1 MIDKEKQSELLQ
13 SSSRRSFLADHGD
26 IGPIG
31 DSFDLARNRKPT
43 SADSG
48 GLNSLQLA
56 TMAIAA
62 AVTAANLYHCQPLL
76 GQIGH
81 SLHMTTRGTAD
92 IPMLTQVGYA
102 LGLLLFAP
110 LGDMVERRGLAT
122 GLLLIVTVSLVGTAL
137 APDAWVLLATSL
149 ITGMFSV
156 VPQVMAP
163 MASALSKSETQG
175 RAVGIVLGGMLIG
188 ILLART
194 VAGFVGTWFGWRAMY
209 AGAAVMM
216 VAMAALLR
224 VTLPVSRPDAR
235 FRYRELLSSLI
246 PLARKL
252 PVLRQA
258 AIMSGFAFGAF
269 SAYWTTLV
277 FFLEKPPYH
286 YGAQMAGLLG
296 LAGVAGALAA
306 PAVGWLS
313 DRGHPR
319 LASGCALLIGMI
331 AFGLLWA
338 VGRTIAGLAI
348 GGIVLD
354 LGTQANLVTNQTRV
368 HSLIPEARNR
378 INTVFMVTYFVGGAL
393 GTFLAGFAWRLW
405 QWTGVCALGVSF
417 FAAALIVW
425 AVGSRESEGEV
436 RRAGAA

>member
-1 MIDKEKQSELLQ
+1 MKIPVKSE
-13 SSSRRSFLADHGD
+13 SVR
-26 IGPIG
+26 
-31 DSFDLARNRKPT
+31 ARVSEPT
-43 SADSG
+43 SAGSG
-48 GLNSLQLA
+48 GLSNLQLA
-56 TMAIAA
+56 TMATAA
-62 AVTAANLYHCQPLL
+62 AVTAANLYYCQPLL
-76 GQIGH
+76 SQIAR
-81 SLHMTTRGTAD
+81 SLHMTARETAD

-102 LGLLLFAP
+102 LGLLFFAP

-122 GLLLIVTVSLVGTAL
+122 ALLLIVTVSLLGTAL

-163 MASALSKSETQG
+163 MASTLSKPEAQG
-175 RAVGIVLGGMLIG
+175 RAVGIVMGGMLIG

-209 AGAAVMM
+209 AVAAVMM
-216 VAMAALLR
+216 IAMAAILR
-224 VTLPVSRPDAR
+224 ATLPVSRPDAR
-235 FRYRELLSSLI
+235 IRYRELLSSLI

-252 PVLRQA
+252 PALRQA

-313 DRGHPR
+313 DRGYPR

-331 AFGLLWA
+331 AFGLLWT
-338 VGRTIAGLAI
+338 VGGTITGLAI

-368 HSLIPEARNR
+368 YRLIPEARNR

-393 GTFLAGFAWRLW
+393 GTFLAGFAWSLW
-405 QWTGVCALGVSF
+405 QWNGVCALGASF
-417 FAAALIVW
+417 FGAALIVW
-425 AVGSRESEGEV
+425 AVGSWESEGGA

>member
-1 MIDKEKQSELLQ
+1 MMNISTKSE
-13 SSSRRSFLADHGD
+13 SVRASIFE
-26 IGPIG
+26 
-31 DSFDLARNRKPT
+31 PT
-43 SADSG
+43 SAGSG
-48 GLNSLQLA
+48 GLSNLQLA

-62 AVTAANLYHCQPLL
+62 AVTAANLYYCQPLL
-76 GQIGH
+76 SDIAR
-81 SLHMTTRGTAD
+81 SLHMTARETAD

-122 GLLLIVTVSLVGTAL
+122 ALLLIVTVALVGTAS
-137 APDAWVLLATSL
+137 APDRWVLLATSL
-149 ITGMFSV
+149 ITGIFSV

-163 MASALSKSETQG
+163 MASALSKPEAQG

-194 VAGFVGTWFGWRAMY
+194 VAGFVGTWFGWRPMY
-209 AGAAVMM
+209 AAAAMMM
-216 VAMAALLR
+216 VAMAGLLR
-224 VTLPVSRPDAR
+224 AILPASRPDAR
-235 FRYRELLSSLI
+235 IRYRELLSSLI

-252 PVLRQA
+252 PALRQA

-269 SAYWTTLV
+269 CAYWTTLV

-306 PAVGWLS
+306 PAVGLLS
-313 DRGHPR
+313 DRGYPR

-331 AFGLLWA
+331 AFGLLWT
-338 VGRTIAGLAI
+338 VGGTIAGLAI

-368 HSLIPEARNR
+368 YRLIPEARNR
-378 INTVFMVTYFVGGAL
+378 VNTVFMVTYFVGGAL
-393 GTFLAGFAWRLW
+393 GTFLAGFAWTLW
-405 QWTGVCALGVSF
+405 QWDGVCALGASF
-417 FAAALIVW
+417 FGAALIVW
-425 AVGSRESEGEV
+425 ALGSWESEDGV
-436 RRAGAA
+436 RRAGSA

>member
-1 MIDKEKQSELLQ
+1 MIMATKFPIKMNIPVKSE
-13 SSSRRSFLADHGD
+13 SVRVRISE
-26 IGPIG
+26 
-31 DSFDLARNRKPT
+31 PT
-43 SADSG
+43 SADSS
-48 GLNSLQLA
+48 GLSNLQLA

-62 AVTAANLYHCQPLL
+62 AVTSANLLYGQPLL
-76 GQIGH
+76 SQIAR
-81 SLHMTTRGTAD
+81 SLHMTARETAD

-102 LGLLLFAP
+102 LGVLFFAP

-122 GLLLIVTVSLVGTAL
+122 VLLLIVTVSLVGTAL

-163 MASALSKSETQG
+163 MTAALSKPEAQG
-175 RAVGIVLGGMLIG
+175 RAVGIVMGGMLIG

-209 AGAAVMM
+209 AVAAVMM

-224 VTLPVSRPDAR
+224 AMLPVSRPDAR
-235 FRYRELLSSLI
+235 IRYRELLSSLI

-252 PVLRQA
+252 PALRQA

-277 FFLEKPPYH
+277 FFLETPPYH

-306 PAVGWLS
+306 PAVGVIS
-313 DRGHPR
+313 DRGYPR

-331 AFGLLWA
+331 AFGLLWTA
-338 VGRTIAGLAI
+338 GGTITGLAI
-348 GGIVLD
+348 GGILLD
-354 LGTQANLVTNQTRV
+354 LGTQANLITNQTRV
-368 HSLIPEARNR
+368 YRLIPEARNR
-378 INTVFMVTYFVGGAL
+378 IHTVFMVTYFVGGAL
-393 GTFLAGFAWRLW
+393 GTFLAGFAWSLW
-405 QWTGVCALGVSF
+405 QWNGVCALGASF
-417 FAAALIVW
+417 FGAALIVW
-425 AVGSRESEGEV
+425 AVGSWESEGGT
-436 RRAGAA
+436 RGAVAAWAQGGG

>member
-1 MIDKEKQSELLQ
+1 MIMATNKFPIKMNIPVKSE
-13 SSSRRSFLADHGD
+13 SVRVRISE
-26 IGPIG
+26 
-31 DSFDLARNRKPT
+31 PT
-43 SADSG
+43 SADSS
-48 GLNSLQLA
+48 GLSNLQLA

-62 AVTAANLYHCQPLL
+62 AVTVGNLYYCQPLL
-76 GQIGH
+76 SQIAR
-81 SLHMTTRGTAD
+81 SLHMTAREPAD

-102 LGLLLFAP
+102 LGLLFFAP

-122 GLLLIVTVSLVGTAL
+122 ALLLIVTVSLVATAS
-137 APDAWVLLATSL
+137 APNAWVLLATSL

-163 MASALSKSETQG
+163 MTAALSKPEAQG
-175 RAVGIVLGGMLIG
+175 RAVGIVMGGMLIG

-194 VAGFVGTWFGWRAMY
+194 LAGFVGTWFGWRAMY
-209 AGAAVMM
+209 AVAAVMM

-224 VTLPVSRPDAR
+224 AMLPVSRPDAR
-235 FRYRELLSSLI
+235 IRYRELLSALI

-252 PVLRQA
+252 PALRHA

-306 PAVGWLS
+306 PAVGGLS
-313 DRGHPR
+313 DRGYPR
-319 LASGCALLIGMI
+319 LASGCALLVRMI
-331 AFGLLWA
+331 AFGLLWTA
-338 VGRTIAGLAI
+338 GGTITGLAI
-348 GGIVLD
+348 GGILLD
-354 LGTQANLVTNQTRV
+354 LGTQANLITNQTRV
-368 HSLIPEARNR
+368 YRLIPEARNR

-393 GTFLAGFAWRLW
+393 GTFLAGLAWSLW
-405 QWTGVCALGVSF
+405 QWNGVCALGASF
-417 FAAALIVW
+417 FGAALIVW
-425 AVGSRESEGEV
+425 AVGSWETEGGA

>member
-1 MIDKEKQSELLQ
+1 
-13 SSSRRSFLADHGD
+13 
-26 IGPIG
+26 
-31 DSFDLARNRKPT
+31 
-43 SADSG
+43 
-48 GLNSLQLA
+48 
-56 TMAIAA
+56 
-62 AVTAANLYHCQPLL
+62 
-76 GQIGH
+76 
-81 SLHMTTRGTAD
+81 MTVRETAD

-102 LGLLLFAP
+102 LGLLFFAP

-122 GLLLIVTVSLVGTAL
+122 ALLLIVTVSLLGTAL
-137 APDAWVLLATSL
+137 APDARVLLATSL

-163 MASALSKSETQG
+163 MASTLSKPEAQG
-175 RAVGIVLGGMLIG
+175 RAVGIVMGGMLIG

-209 AGAAVMM
+209 AVAAVMM

-224 VTLPVSRPDAR
+224 AMLPVSRPDAR
-235 FRYRELLSSLI
+235 IRYRELLSSLI

-252 PVLRQA
+252 PALRQA

-306 PAVGWLS
+306 PAVGGLS
-313 DRGHPR
+313 DRGYPR

-331 AFGLLWA
+331 AFGLLWTF
-338 VGRTIAGLAI
+338 GGTITGLAI

-368 HSLIPEARNR
+368 YRLIPEARNR
-378 INTVFMVTYFVGGAL
+378 VNTIFMVTYFIGGAL
-393 GTFLAGFAWRLW
+393 GTFLAGFAWSLW
-405 QWTGVCALGVSF
+405 QWNGVCALGASF
-417 FAAALIVW
+417 FGAALVVW
-425 AVGSRESEGEV
+425 AVGSWESDGGA
-436 RRAGAA
+436 RRAGAT

>member
-1 MIDKEKQSELLQ
+1 MIMATNKFPIKMNIPVKSE
-13 SSSRRSFLADHGD
+13 SVR
-26 IGPIG
+26 
-31 DSFDLARNRKPT
+31 ARISEPT
-43 SADSG
+43 SADSS
-48 GLNSLQLA
+48 GLSNLQLA

-62 AVTAANLYHCQPLL
+62 AVTVGNLYYCQPLL
-76 GQIGH
+76 SQIAR
-81 SLHMTTRGTAD
+81 SLHMTARETAD

-102 LGLLLFAP
+102 LGLLFFAP

-122 GLLLIVTVSLVGTAL
+122 ALLLIVTVSLVGTAS

-149 ITGMFSV
+149 ITGMFTV

-163 MASALSKSETQG
+163 MASVLSKPGAQG
-175 RAVGIVLGGMLIG
+175 RAVGIVMGGMFIG

-224 VTLPVSRPDAR
+224 AVLPVSRPDAR
-235 FRYRELLSSLI
+235 IRYRELLSSLI

-252 PVLRQA
+252 PALRQA

-269 SAYWTTLV
+269 SAYWTTLI

-313 DRGHPR
+313 DRGYPR
-319 LASGCALLIGMI
+319 LASGCALLMGRI

-368 HSLIPEARNR
+368 HRLIPEARNR
-378 INTVFMVTYFVGGAL
+378 INTLFMVTYFVGGAL
-393 GTFLAGFAWRLW
+393 GTFLAGFAWSLW
-405 QWTGVCALGVSF
+405 QWTGVCALGASF
-417 FAAALIVW
+417 FGAALIVW
-425 AVGSRESEGEV
+425 AVGSWESEG
-436 RRAGAA
+436 RGRSAGALEIRPVT

>member
-1 MIDKEKQSELLQ
+1 MMKIPVKSE
-13 SSSRRSFLADHGD
+13 SVR
-26 IGPIG
+26 
-31 DSFDLARNRKPT
+31 ARISEPT
-43 SADSG
+43 SAGSG
-48 GLNSLQLA
+48 GLSNLQLV

-62 AVTAANLYHCQPLL
+62 AVTAANLYYCQPLL
-76 GQIGH
+76 SQIAR
-81 SLHMTTRGTAD
+81 SLHMTARETAD
-92 IPMLTQVGYA
+92 IPMLTQIGYA
-102 LGLLLFAP
+102 LGLLFFAP

-122 GLLLIVTVSLVGTAL
+122 ALLLIVTLALVGTAS
-137 APDAWVLLATSL
+137 APDRWVLLATSL
-149 ITGMFSV
+149 ITGIFSV

-163 MASALSKSETQG
+163 MASALSKTEAQG

-194 VAGFVGTWFGWRAMY
+194 AAGFVGTWFGWRVMY
-209 AGAAVMM
+209 AAAAVMM
-216 VAMAALLR
+216 VAMAGLLR
-224 VTLPVSRPDAR
+224 AILPVSRPDAR
-235 FRYRELLSSLI
+235 IRYRELLSSLI

-252 PVLRQA
+252 PALRQA

-269 SAYWTTLV
+269 CAYWTALV

-313 DRGHPR
+313 DRGYPR

-331 AFGLLWA
+331 AFGLLWTL
-338 VGRTIAGLAI
+338 GRTIAGLAI

-368 HSLIPEARNR
+368 YKLIPEARNR

-393 GTFLAGFAWRLW
+393 GTFLAGFAWTLW
-405 QWTGVCALGVSF
+405 QWTGVCTLGGSF
-417 FAAALIVW
+417 FGAALIVW
-425 AVGSRESEGEV
+425 AAGSWESEVGV
-436 RRAGAA
+436 QRAGAV

>member
-62 AVTAANLYHCQPLL
+62 AVTAANLYYCQPLL
-76 GQIGH
+76 GQIGR

-92 IPMLTQVGYA
+92 VPMLTQVGYA

-122 GLLLIVTVSLVGTAL
+122 ALLLIVTVSLVGTAL

-149 ITGMFSV
+149 ITGMFTV

-163 MASALSKSETQG
+163 MASALSKPETQG
-175 RAVGIVLGGMLIG
+175 RAVGIVMSGMLTG

-235 FRYRELLSSLI
+235 FRYRELLSS
-246 PLARKL
+246 
-252 PVLRQA
+252 
-258 AIMSGFAFGAF
+258 
-269 SAYWTTLV
+269 
-277 FFLEKPPYH
+277 
-286 YGAQMAGLLG
+286 
-296 LAGVAGALAA
+296 
-306 PAVGWLS
+306 
-313 DRGHPR
+313 
-319 LASGCALLIGMI
+319 
-331 AFGLLWA
+331 
-338 VGRTIAGLAI
+338 
-348 GGIVLD
+348 
-354 LGTQANLVTNQTRV
+354 
-368 HSLIPEARNR
+368 
-378 INTVFMVTYFVGGAL
+378 
-393 GTFLAGFAWRLW
+393 
-405 QWTGVCALGVSF
+405 
-417 FAAALIVW
+417 
-425 AVGSRESEGEV
+425 
-436 RRAGAA
+436 

>member
-31 DSFDLARNRKPT
+31 DPFDLARNRKPT

-62 AVTAANLYHCQPLL
+62 AVTAANLYYCQPLL

-163 MASALSKSETQG
+163 MASVLSKPGAQG
-175 RAVGIVLGGMLIG
+175 RAVGIVMGGMFIG

-194 VAGFVGTWFGWRAMY
+194 VAGFVGTWFGWRVMY
-209 AGAAVMM
+209 ASAAVMM

-405 QWTGVCALGVSF
+405 QWTGVCALGASF

-425 AVGSRESEGEV
+425 AVGSWESEGGV
-436 RRAGAA
+436 RSAGAA